1 MVERRNSKVHSLGEP
16 NGYEWN
22 EMDAW
27 AKVGVLAGGG
37 VDGEAQRGN

>member
-1 MVERRNSKVHSLGEP
+1 MIERRNSEAYSLGEP

-27 AKVGVLAGGG
+27 AEVGVWAERG
-37 VDGEAQRGN
+37 VSGEAQRGN